1 MTRISVRVSITGYA
15 IVSVCV
21 RVFASGM
28 SHRRIAV
35 LGHGIGL
42 AIRSFRCIENSWRGF
57 AESTLQLQ

>member
-42 AIRSFRCIENSWRGF
+42 AIRSFENSWRGF